1 MASHSKGKGGCQG
14 KGKGGSRTVRFEG
27 GGEGGKGKGASS
39 SQAWE
44 GAEEAKQGEAEDYPK
59 QSALWL
65 EGISAR
71 TAFMEARA
79 MEGQVKGHE
88 AMRTFMK
95 ALTEFLPYDG
105 DWGWMMRNVRDHAT
119 MLIRVLKTWYEG
131 IEGKTH
137 QQKMRECHAGV
148 RVALYEA
155 VRRAIEG
162 ARKDGLRSAFAST
175 TQVLRELEEDQLN
188 KNELE
193 ELGLWTWATPE
204 VVKALVSSVTDEDSS
219 IQWAPG
225 FEEVRT
231 YPFAVELLSL
241 RRSPEDVRNKMH
253 KHFTYFE
260 AATMNNEALWSI
272 GVRDDERFY
281 AVEVHKVRD
290 KQQKKDATLFLR
302 PTQAQLPVV
311 RAYE

>member
-1 MASHSKGKGGCQG
+1 M
-14 KGKGGSRTVRFEG
+14 
-27 GGEGGKGKGASS
+27 
-39 SQAWE
+39 
-44 GAEEAKQGEAEDYPK
+44 
-59 QSALWL
+59 
-65 EGISAR
+65 
-71 TAFMEARA
+71 
-79 MEGQVKGHE
+79 
-88 AMRTFMK
+88 
-95 ALTEFLPYDG
+95 
-105 DWGWMMRNVRDHAT
+105 
-119 MLIRVLKTWYEG
+119 
-131 IEGKTH
+131 
-137 QQKMRECHAGV
+137 
-148 RVALYEA
+148 
-155 VRRAIEG
+155 
-162 ARKDGLRSAFAST
+162 RSAYASA
-175 TQVLRELEEDQLN
+175 TQVLRELEEGELN

-193 ELGLWTWATPE
+193 VMGLWTWATPE

-290 KQQKKDATLFLR
+290 KQQKKDAALFLR
-302 PTQAQLPVV
+302 PTQAQFPVV
-311 RAYE
+311 RADE